1 MKRTTLWL
9 AIALL
14 AVAGCRPTD
23 EVPLAAPA
31 ASPAVAPR
39 SAADPP
45 AEAGASWRGFADSDT
60 VAQLYSQQLQ
70 PLQGAPSRGSGCY
83 YLRPSAVAD
92 QDVVFMIEADTF
104 VRYNVRTG
112 TRVASGGGQIEMTR
126 SQLQDLHPE
135 SAELQP
141 HKYDRRRA

>member
-45 AEAGASWRGFADSDT
+45 AEAGASWRGFADSPLGDT

-104 VRYNVRTG
+104 LRYNVRTG
-112 TRVASGGGQIEMTR
+112 ARVAPGGGQIGMTL
-126 SQLQDLHPE
+126 S
-135 SAELQP
+135 
-141 HKYDRRRA
+141 